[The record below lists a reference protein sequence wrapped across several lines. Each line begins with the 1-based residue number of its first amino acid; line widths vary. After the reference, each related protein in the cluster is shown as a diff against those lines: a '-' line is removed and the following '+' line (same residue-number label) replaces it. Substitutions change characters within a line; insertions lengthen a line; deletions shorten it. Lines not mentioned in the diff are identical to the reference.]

1 MPRLNP
7 IIAIDGPV
15 GSGKST
21 TARIVADRLGFLY
34 IDTGAMYRAVT
45 LYVLEQGIPPDDNA
59 AITELMPDVDVTLE
73 HGESGQKTLLNGR
86 DISDRIRDLDVTRA
100 VSSVSAIQSVR
111 ERMTEMQ
118 RKLGNTGGVVMEG
131 RDIGTVVFPDAE
143 YKVYLD
149 ASVEVRAARRMKDL
163 EAKGIDITM
172 DQLIEDIR
180 ERDRANMEREL
191 APLRKAQ
198 DAITI
203 DTTSMTFQ
211 EQVDAIVKLVR

>member
-1 MPRLNP
+1 
-7 IIAIDGPV
+7 
-15 GSGKST
+15 
-21 TARIVADRLGFLY
+21 
-34 IDTGAMYRAVT
+34 MYRAVT

>member
-1 MPRLNP
+1 MPRSNP

-21 TARIVADRLGFLY
+21 TARTVADRLEFLY

-45 LYVLEQGIPPDDNA
+45 LYVLEQGIKPDDYA
-59 AITELMPDVDVTLE
+59 AISELMADVDVILE
-73 HGESGQKTLLNGR
+73 HGENGQKTLLNNR
-86 DISDRIRDLDVTRA
+86 DVSERIRDLDVTRA
-100 VSSVSAIQSVR
+100 VSSVSAMQCVR

-118 RKLGNTGGVVMEG
+118 RKLGGNGGVVMEG

-163 EAKGIDITM
+163 EAKGVNITM
-172 DQLIEDIR
+172 EQLKADIR

-203 DTTSMTFQ
+203 DTTFMTFH
-211 EQVDAIVKLVR
+211 EQVEAIVNLVR